1 METEHFIRLE
11 SMNLTN
17 IFFSF
22 RSGTDRWRFGSKYTP
37 SKILNKYC
45 EVFDI
50 EPDFPKQNGGKK
62 VTLIRGEF
70 DKRHFSISDFG
81 EFVFAKYFF

>member
-1 METEHFIRLE
+1 METERFIRLE

-17 IFFSF
+17 ILFSF

-81 EFVFAKYFF
+81 EFFI